1 MAGLYLH
8 IPFCKQAC
16 YYCDFHFSTSLGQQA
31 SLVEALLQ
39 EMELRAE
46 AWQTE
51 TFSTLYF
58 GGGTPSLLTEPELNS
73 IMQAASRLFR
83 FDADVEIT
91 LEANPDDLTVQKLN
105 ELKDA
110 GINRLSIGI
119 QSFREEDL
127 QRMNRAHN
135 AREAVQCIRLA
146 RELGFDNLT
155 ADLIYALPELTDA
168 DWVANVDQL
177 MAMQLPHFSAYSLT
191 VEEKTPL
198 EAYIRKGKIAGVA
211 DEVAPRQFELLMD
224 MAATHGYE
232 HYEISNFARPGHQ
245 AKHNSNYWNGSK
257 YLGIGPS
264 AHSFDG
270 EKRWWN
276 VSNNS
281 KYIQAIKAGKL
292 PAESENLDLRTRYN
306 EYILTALRTAKGVS
320 VTSLQQQFGPDFER
334 HFLNVLAE
342 CEPTWYQFLGDK
354 VRLTR
359 AGKHFADRMA
369 SDLFIL
375 SDDFI

>member
-1 MAGLYLH
+1 MDAL
-8 IPFCKQAC
+8 CA
-16 YYCDFHFSTSLGQQA
+16 
-31 SLVEALLQ
+31 ALLS
-39 EMELRAE
+39 ELEQRA
-46 AWQTE
+46 ADWQAE
-51 TFSTLYF
+51 PLSTIYF
-58 GGGTPSLLTEPELNS
+58 GGGTPSLLSEASLNQLMTA
-73 IMQAASRLFR
+73 IHRLFQV
-83 FDADVEIT
+83 DADAEIT
-91 LEANPDDLTVQKLN
+91 IEANPDDLTIVKLN

-135 AREAVQCIRLA
+135 AQEAVQCIRLA
-146 RELGFDNLT
+146 REMGFENLT

-177 MAMQLPHFSAYSLT
+177 MAMKLPHFSAYSLT
-191 VEEKTPL
+191 VEAKTPL
-198 EAYIRKGKIAGVA
+198 EAYIRKGKIADVA

-224 MAATHGYE
+224 MAAAHGYA
-232 HYEISNFARPGHQ
+232 HYEISNFAQPGHQ

-270 EKRWWN
+270 ECRWWN

-281 KYIQAIKAGKL
+281 AYIKSIQHGEL
-292 PAESENLDLRTRYN
+292 PAEYEVLDQRTRYN
-306 EYILTALRTAKGVS
+306 EYVLTALRTEKGI
-320 VTSLQQQFGPDFER
+320 SLDHIQQQFGPK
-334 HFLNVLAE
+334 FLRFFSNSLQE
-342 CEPTWYQFLGDK
+342 CEPLWHKTLGDA
-354 VRLTR
+354 VVLTR
-359 AGKHFADRMA
+359 AGKHYADRMA

-375 SDDFI
+375 GDDFI

>member
-16 YYCDFHFSTSLGQQA
+16 YYCDFHFSTSLGQ
-31 SLVEALLQ
+31 VEALCAALIQ
-39 EMELRAE
+39 ELEQRAPDWQE
-46 AWQTE
+46 APL
-51 TFSTLYF
+51 STIYF
-58 GGGTPSLLTEPELNS
+58 GGGTPSLLS
-73 IMQAASRLFR
+73 ASQLDHLMEAIFRLFQVE
-83 FDADVEIT
+83 ANAEIT
-91 LEANPDDLTVQKLN
+91 LEANPDDLTMVKLN

-127 QRMNRAHN
+127 VRMNRAHN
-135 AREAVQCIRLA
+135 AQEALQCIRLA
-146 RELGFDNLT
+146 REMGFDNLT

-177 MAMQLPHFSAYSLT
+177 MAMKLPHFSAYSLT

-198 EAYIRKGKIAGVA
+198 EAYIRKGKINAVP

-224 MAATHGYE
+224 MAAAHGYA
-232 HYEISNFARPGHQ
+232 HYEISNFALSGHQ
-245 AKHNSNYWNGSK
+245 ARHNSNYWNGSK

-270 EKRWWN
+270 ERRWWN

-281 KYIQAIKAGKL
+281 AYIKSIQAGIL
-292 PAESENLDLRTRYN
+292 PAEYELLDQRTRYN
-306 EYILTALRTAKGVS
+306 EYVLTALRTEKGI
-320 VTSLQQQFGPDFER
+320 SLDFIQQHFGPKLLRYFSSN
-334 HFLNVLAE
+334 LQE
-342 CEPTWYQFLGDK
+342 CEPKWYKSIGD
-354 VRLTR
+354 VVVLTR
-359 AGKHFADRMA
+359 AGKHYADRMA

-375 SDDFI
+375 GDDFI